1 MLQGQHELLIFGYKV
16 KDDWNFQSSS
26 GSQKNFESKFLK
38 LLNDTVATASTAVD
52 EIKCKHRDTKLPLDD
67 FAHQFDSFIL
77 YQTSDQQR
85 DFKRLVVAVSA
96 SALNHSYLGYCNE
109 SLIFKRTPLD
119 DSTHECMSSEQA
131 SIHNTSSTPVM

>member
-38 LLNDTVATASTAVD
+38 LLNDTID

-67 FAHQFDSFIL
+67 VAHQFDSFIL

-85 DFKRLVVAVSA
+85 DFEELVVVLSA